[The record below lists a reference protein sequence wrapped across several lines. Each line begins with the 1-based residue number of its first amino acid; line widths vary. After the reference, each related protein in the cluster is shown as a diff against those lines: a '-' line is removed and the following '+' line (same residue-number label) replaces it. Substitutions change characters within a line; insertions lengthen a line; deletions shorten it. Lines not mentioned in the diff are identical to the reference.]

1 MKFGAALVL
10 MIAIVCVARA
20 ADQCT
25 TDTDCAPASCC
36 HSTMCVPTTS
46 APKCPTPNTCDPCAP
61 FTLDCGG
68 SCKCN
73 TATNKC
79 EGHLAG
85 GHGNFFA
92 TKHRRY
98 TYIHV
103 RVRGKPKNKH

>member
-1 MKFGAALVL
+1 MGLLRVVVAAAVLLVGL
-10 MIAIVCVARA
+10 CSAV
-20 ADQCT
+20 DQCT
-25 TDTDCAPASCC
+25 KDADCAPASCC
-36 HSTMCVPTTS
+36 HSTMCVHATS
-46 APKCPTPNTCDPCAP
+46 APKCPTTNCDPCAP

-92 TKHRRY
+92 TKHRKY

-103 RVRGKPKNKH
+103 KVKGKPGQKH